1 MVGVFMKMYKYL
13 KMPAYFLSMFFAML
27 ITTTL
32 VSTTAYAET
41 KMVEVYTKF
50 SDQQLIDI
58 VKKKHPTVELI
69 EKGKIRITSDSGI
82 KLVIY
87 NGRDDGSLAFRMY
100 FDGDNTSLKSI
111 NKWNATKR
119 FLTAYIDKDG
129 DLVLQDD
136 LHVREGI
143 SEAYLLDTLS
153 RTFVATLLFVS
164 EMSKE

>member
-1 MVGVFMKMYKYL
+1 MKMYKYL

-58 VKKKHPTVELI
+58 VKKKYPTVELI

-119 FLTAYIDKDG
+119 FLVAYIDKDG

-136 LHVREGI
+136 LDVEEGI
-143 SEAYLLDTLS
+143 SEAYLLDTLT
-153 RTFVATLLFVS
+153 RIFVGAYMFAS
-164 EMSKE
+164 EMKKE

>member
-1 MVGVFMKMYKYL
+1 MKICKYL

-32 VSTTAYAET
+32 VSTPAYAET
-41 KMVEVYTKF
+41 KMVKVYTNF

-58 VKKKHPTVELI
+58 VKKKYPTVKLI
-69 EKGKIRITSDSGI
+69 EKGEIRITSEMGI
-82 KLVIY
+82 KLLIL
-87 NGRDDGSLAFRMY
+87 NRDDGSLTFKMY
-100 FDGDNTSLKSI
+100 FDDDISLKSI

-119 FLTAYIDKDG
+119 FLTAYIVEDHG
-129 DLVLQDD
+129 LVLQDD
-136 LHVREGI
+136 LDVEEGI

>member
-1 MVGVFMKMYKYL
+1 MVEVFMKICKYL

-32 VSTTAYAET
+32 VSTPAYAET
-41 KMVEVYTKF
+41 KMVKVYTNF

-58 VKKKHPTVELI
+58 VKKKYPTVKLI
-69 EKGKIRITSDSGI
+69 EKGEIRITSEMGI
-82 KLVIY
+82 KLLIL
-87 NGRDDGSLAFRMY
+87 NRDDGSLTFKMY
-100 FDGDNTSLKSI
+100 FDDDISLKSI

-129 DLVLQDD
+129 ALVLQDD

>member
-1 MVGVFMKMYKYL
+1 MKIYKYL
-13 KMPAYFLSMFFAML
+13 KTLAYFLSMFFAML

-58 VKKKHPTVELI
+58 VKKKYPKVELI
-69 EKGKIRITSDSGI
+69 EKGRIRITSDSGI

-87 NGRDDGSLAFRMY
+87 NQRDDGSLTFRMY
-100 FDGDNTSLKSI
+100 FDGDNTSLKSV

-129 DLVLQDD
+129 DLALKDD
-136 LHVREGI
+136 LDVEEGI
-143 SEAYLLDTLS
+143 SEAYLLDTLT
-153 RTFVATLLFVS
+153 RIFVGAYLFAS
-164 EMSKE
+164 EMKKE

>member
-1 MVGVFMKMYKYL
+1 MKIYKYL

-58 VKKKHPTVELI
+58 VKKKYSTVKLI

-82 KLVIY
+82 KLLIF
-87 NGRDDGSLAFRMY
+87 NQRDNGSLTFRMY
-100 FDGDNTSLKSI
+100 FDGDNTSLKTV

-119 FLTAYIDKDG
+119 FLTAYIDEDG
-129 DLVLQDD
+129 ELVLQND
-136 LHVREGI
+136 LDVEVGI
-143 SEAYLLDTLS
+143 SEAYLLDTLA
-153 RTFVATLLFVS
+153 TFFMGAYMFMS
-164 EMSKE
+164 EMAKE

>member
-1 MVGVFMKMYKYL
+1 MKICKYL

-32 VSTTAYAET
+32 VSTPAYAET
-41 KMVEVYTKF
+41 KMVKVYTNF

-58 VKKKHPTVELI
+58 VKKKYPTVKLI
-69 EKGKIRITSDSGI
+69 EKGEIRITSEMGI
-82 KLVIY
+82 KLLIL
-87 NGRDDGSLAFRMY
+87 NRDDGSLTFKMY
-100 FDGDNTSLKSI
+100 FDDDISLKSI

-129 DLVLQDD
+129 ALVLQDD

>member
-1 MVGVFMKMYKYL
+1 MKICKYL

-32 VSTTAYAET
+32 VSTPAYAET
-41 KMVEVYTKF
+41 KMVKVYTKF

-58 VKKKHPTVELI
+58 VKKKYPTVKLI
-69 EKGKIRITSDSGI
+69 EKGKIRITSEMGI
-82 KLVIY
+82 KLLIL
-87 NGRDDGSLAFRMY
+87 NRDDGSLTFKMY
-100 FDGDNTSLKSI
+100 FDDDISLKSI

-129 DLVLQDD
+129 ALVLQDD

>member
-1 MVGVFMKMYKYL
+1 MKMYKYL

-58 VKKKHPTVELI
+58 VKKKYPTVELI

-100 FDGDNTSLKSI
+100 FDSDNTSLKSI

-119 FLTAYIDKDG
+119 FLVAYIDKDG

-136 LHVREGI
+136 LDVEEGI
-143 SEAYLLDTLS
+143 SEAYLLDTLT
-153 RTFVATLLFVS
+153 RIFVGAYMFAS
-164 EMSKE
+164 EMKKE

>member
-1 MVGVFMKMYKYL
+1 MVEVFMKICKYL

-32 VSTTAYAET
+32 VSTPAYAET
-41 KMVEVYTKF
+41 KMVKVYTKF

-58 VKKKHPTVELI
+58 VKKKYPTVKLI
-69 EKGKIRITSDSGI
+69 EKGKIRITSEMGI
-82 KLVIY
+82 KLLIL
-87 NGRDDGSLAFRMY
+87 NRDDGSLTFKMY
-100 FDGDNTSLKSI
+100 FDDDISLKSI

-129 DLVLQDD
+129 ALVLQDD

>member
-1 MVGVFMKMYKYL
+1 MKICKYL

-41 KMVEVYTKF
+41 KMVKVYTKF

-58 VKKKHPTVELI
+58 AKKKYATVELI
-69 EKGKIRITSDSGI
+69 EKGEIKITNETGI
-82 KLVIY
+82 KLLIF
-87 NGRDDGSLAFRMY
+87 NQRDSGSLAFKMY
-100 FDGDNTSLKSI
+100 FNDDISLKSI

-136 LHVREGI
+136 LDVQEGI

-153 RTFVATLLFVS
+153 RTFFATLIFMN

>member
-1 MVGVFMKMYKYL
+1 MKMYKYL

-58 VKKKHPTVELI
+58 VKKKYPTVELI

-136 LHVREGI
+136 LDVEEGI
-143 SEAYLLDTLS
+143 SEAYLLDTLT
-153 RTFVATLLFVS
+153 RIFVGAYMFAS
-164 EMSKE
+164 EMKKE